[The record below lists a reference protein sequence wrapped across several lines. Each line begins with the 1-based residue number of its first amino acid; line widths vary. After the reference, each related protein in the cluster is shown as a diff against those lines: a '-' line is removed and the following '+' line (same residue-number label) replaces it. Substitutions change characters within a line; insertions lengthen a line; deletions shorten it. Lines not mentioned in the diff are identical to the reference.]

1 MNGWV
6 EKVKLVGCELAEVS
20 KLPDEEA
27 MERGER
33 ERENRQNREKT
44 KGFYGCR
51 KKRL

>member
-27 MERGER
+27 IER
-33 ERENRQNREKT
+33 ERERAESKQKFFIATEI
-44 KGFYGCR
+44 
-51 KKRL
+51 

>member
-27 MERGER
+27 MEREER
-33 ERENRQNREKT
+33 EREREREQT
-44 KGFYGCR
+44 QQR
-51 KKRL
+51 ENKRFLWL